1 MPPKFK
7 RTATQKPTQPA
18 KRTKIQGS
26 SAASP
31 ESDGEDSSLLGQKK
45 TDSNGDPYWNISRL
59 RRLTVSSFKGRTLVS
74 VREYYEKDGQELPG
88 KKGISLS
95 LDQFNSLVRLL
106 PEVETTLKDKGEALE
121 RPKFSDANDARG
133 VDKTNQDS
141 FDEDEESS
149 NRDSVK
155 PTKPASDSS
164 DEDEED

>member
-1 MPPKFK
+1 MAPKFK
-7 RTATQKPTQPA
+7 RTAPEKPTQPA

-31 ESDGEDSSLLGQKK
+31 ESDGEDSSLLSQKK

-88 KKGISLS
+88 KKL
-95 LDQFNSLVRLL
+95 NSLVRLL
-106 PEVETTLKDKGEALE
+106 PEVETILKDKGETLE
-121 RPKFSDANDARG
+121 RPKFSGANDAPG
-133 VDKTNQDS
+133 VDETNQ
-141 FDEDEESS
+141 EPLDEESS
-149 NRDSVK
+149 NGDSAK